1 MSAYRYTGGLSGHH
15 SVRLDG
21 RLHMLDVAPGME
33 PVELDER
40 PGSLWEPVEEKKEK
54 PARKRAARPADADQE

>member
-1 MSAYRYTGGLSGHH
+1 MTRYVYKGYAHGLHLVRQGG
-15 SVRLDG
+15 RTY
-21 RLHMLDVAPGME
+21 MLTVAPGMK

-40 PGSLWEPVEEKKEK
+40 PGPLWEPVEEPKEK